1 MFTDPGL
8 RNVTYIADR
17 SKATPI
23 LWNERYTTIS
33 YNFDQIKAWMNKAPE
48 MINAVSTIPSMSR
61 TNSNQGTL
69 LIDSGS
75 ANFSMI
81 ANGKMF
87 AGQYFVPTSF
97 TPTSATQLV
106 PKSYVDDK
114 ANNMSHMHRAYMNNW
129 VPVAGVANAPTRIAG
144 IRGYNADGMQN
155 AAVNFDNVCYL
166 MASSNNS
173 QPSLSRSNDA
183 VVTSGWIRSLLGF
196 EANSAWPTDTAKD
209 IKLTRNSSTTGA
221 LYADDNNSNHSSAS
235 IYVNNLN
242 SPSLSGKWNRFVTI
256 KAFQG
261 LVEWAFKAFGFQTVD
276 TTTLS
281 AGDNG
286 NNFGPNGNQAPAGRI
301 LGFKL
306 PTWLGGYAVFG
317 ISCGNG
323 RIGGAFNDIR
333 PPFSGLTNIFMTASA
348 FASNDNAI
356 ITVHPSPTNLRYQ
369 IKQAA
374 SANGTGSTLHVWL
387 IGIGK

>member
-8 RNVTYIADR
+8 RTVTYIADR

-106 PKSYVDDK
+106 PKSYVDTVNLRYTHLK
-114 ANNMSHMHRAYMNNW
+114 RQAVYQWEAIAGVTPVPKYMSHIIGALNESNDY
-129 VPVAGVANAPTRIAG
+129 T
-144 IRGYNADGMQN
+144 
-155 AAVNFDNVCYL
+155 AVNFSTTCYL

-173 QPSLSRSNDA
+173 QASLARSNDA
-183 VVTSGWIRSLLGF
+183 VVTSGWIRALFGF
-196 EANSAWPTDTAKD
+196 EANSAWPSDNTKP
-209 IKLTRNSSTTGA
+209 IKITRNGGTTGA
-221 LYADDNNSNHSSAS
+221 FYAEDNNSNHETAS
-235 IYVNNLN
+235 IYVNNLT
-242 SPSLSGKWNRFVTI
+242 SPSLTNKWNRFVTI

-306 PTWLGGYAVFG
+306 PTWLGGYAIFG

-356 ITVHPSPTNLRYQ
+356 VTVHPSPTNLRYQ

>member
-1 MFTDPGL
+1 
-8 RNVTYIADR
+8 
-17 SKATPI
+17 
-23 LWNERYTTIS
+23 
-33 YNFDQIKAWMNKAPE
+33 
-48 MINAVSTIPSMSR
+48 
-61 TNSNQGTL
+61 
-69 LIDSGS
+69 
-75 ANFSMI
+75 MI

-106 PKSYVDDK
+106 PKSYVDTI
-114 ANNMSHMHRAYMNNW
+114 NLRYTHLRRQSTGNW
-129 VPVAGVANAPTRIAG
+129 VAIAGVASSPQKMSYINGNLSDTG
-144 IRGYNADGMQN
+144 ETT
-155 AAVNFDNVCYL
+155 AVDFSATCYL
-166 MASSNNS
+166 MASANTG
-173 QPSLSRSNDA
+173 QPSLARSNDA
-183 VVTSGWIRSLLGF
+183 VVTSGWIRTLFGF
-196 EANSAWPTDTAKD
+196 EANSAWPTDTTKD

-256 KAFQG
+256 KAFQE
-261 LVEWAFKAFGFQTVD
+261 LVEWTFKAFSFRAID
-276 TTTLS
+276 TTDLT

-286 NNFGPNGNQAPAGRI
+286 NNFGPNGNQAPSGRMI
-301 LGFKL
+301 AFRL
-306 PTWLGGYAVFG
+306 PVWLGGYAIFG
-317 ISCGNG
+317 ISCSNG

-333 PPFSGLTNIFMTASA
+333 PPFAGLTNIFMTASA

-356 ITVHPSPTNLRYQ
+356 VTVHPSPTNLRYQ

-374 SANGTGSTLHVWL
+374 STNGTGSTLHVWL